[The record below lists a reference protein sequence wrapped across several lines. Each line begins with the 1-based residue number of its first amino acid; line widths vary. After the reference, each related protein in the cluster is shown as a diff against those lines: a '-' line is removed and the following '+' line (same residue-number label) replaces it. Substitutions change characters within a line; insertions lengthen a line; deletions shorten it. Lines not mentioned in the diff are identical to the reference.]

1 MYMFLFTFWAGT
13 FVELEIRRKNLSFGT
28 PKPNAS
34 GFMIVT
40 RNTQYQET
48 PLFSQHIHRVNSV
61 SLMENITASASL
73 HSPVCNNPDFTIDK
87 KKKKTFNFIF
97 WIIKGITHLCHVI
110 QNKTFISFHN
120 LIQNLVIDSSP
131 FLKYFQLK
139 SVILCKFKKT
149 PINLT
154 FPNPVQELLN
164 LSSSKKIL
172 SKIYIS
178 LCNVPVSKWY
188 SFKYWILERDVY

>member
-1 MYMFLFTFWAGT
+1 MITKCTCFYSLFELEHLWSWKSGERIEVLEYLNQMQVDLWLLQETHNIKKHHCFHSTSIESTLSAWWKILQPLLLFT
-13 FVELEIRRKNLSFGT
+13 L
-28 PKPNAS
+28 
-34 GFMIVT
+34 
-40 RNTQYQET
+40 
-48 PLFSQHIHRVNSV
+48 LFAIIQTSQSI
-61 SLMENITASASL
+61 
-73 HSPVCNNPDFTIDK
+73 K
-87 KKKKTFNFIF
+87 KQKTFNFIF

-154 FPNPVQELLN
+154 FPNPVQ
-164 LSSSKKIL
+164 
-172 SKIYIS
+172 
-178 LCNVPVSKWY
+178 
-188 SFKYWILERDVY
+188 

>member
-1 MYMFLFTFWAGT
+1 MF
-13 FVELEIRRKNLSFGT
+13 ELEHLWSWKSGERIEVLEYLNQMQVDLWLS
-28 PKPNAS
+28 
-34 GFMIVT
+34 
-40 RNTQYQET
+40 QET
-48 PLFSQHIHRVNSV
+48 HNIKKRHCFHIHRVNSV

-73 HSPVCNNPDFTIDK
+73 HSPVWNNPDFTIDK
-87 KKKKTFNFIF
+87 KKKKSFFFIF

-120 LIQNLVIDSSP
+120 LIQNHVIDSSQ
-131 FLKYFQLK
+131 FLEYFQLK

-154 FPNPVQELLN
+154 LPNPVQGLLN

-178 LCNVPVSKWY
+178 LCNSNTSIYVPVSKRY
-188 SFKYWILERDVY
+188 SFKYWILVRDVY